1 MLPAAFI
8 ALRAIT
14 LAQPIMTWHN
24 CLASSHRTRLTVT
37 SAALHGPHD
46 HAACLTGFAQR
57 LNHFFDGEHP
67 TRATPYR
74 HMDVAAS
81 MTPARTVYTGN
92 YVLSP
97 AALRYFIPFAGLQLR
112 MAGPVLGRLIQASS
126 GDAFVSA
133 NLPLLHRRT
142 VAEKGGSEFRPGVD
156 RSAALVDLSGEFE
169 RQFFGDVMLFTVI
182 ELVARGYPEQ
192 LPARSD
198 LRAQLLAT
206 EASMRAH
213 YAELRQRVSTR
224 LDALEVVLSD
234 PGCWWSS
241 R

>member
-1 MLPAAFI
+1 
-8 ALRAIT
+8 
-14 LAQPIMTWHN
+14 
-24 CLASSHRTRLTVT
+24 
-37 SAALHGPHD
+37 
-46 HAACLTGFAQR
+46 
-57 LNHFFDGEHP
+57 
-67 TRATPYR
+67 
-74 HMDVAAS
+74 MDVAAS

-234 PGCWWSS
+234 PGCWWTRADSQAQTRALFAQFS
-241 R
+241 ASLQANFGADARAWQLLDDVAHTEARREAMVDALATYHLDRQAWERVLQG